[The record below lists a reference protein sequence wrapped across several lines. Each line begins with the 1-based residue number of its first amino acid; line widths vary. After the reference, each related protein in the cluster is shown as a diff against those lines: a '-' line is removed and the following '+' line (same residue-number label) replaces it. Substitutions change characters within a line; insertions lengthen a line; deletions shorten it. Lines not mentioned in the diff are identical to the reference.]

1 MMNTTY
7 FFPSLTSSFFLI
19 FLTEISDKTFLLIML
34 MTSKIPIY
42 YLYITS
48 ISAALLM
55 NYISIFLGFLL
66 PYIIKETYVKIM
78 AVIIFLIFGIFSLVQ
93 SFSEN
98 NDFEF
103 EKEDKSYYLLEEYN
117 EEENNKDETRY
128 TTRVSYVNNN
138 NNFNDN
144 NEEVK
149 KLCITLFFGICL
161 IDLGDKSQIATIG
174 ISSTYNIWG
183 VLIGT
188 TIGFILSIILAVSF
202 GNFIIKKFS
211 TKYLLRF
218 GGLIFLFFSFHIS
231 LQLVGI
237 F

>member
-1 MMNTTY
+1 MNTTY

-19 FLTEISDKTFLLIML
+19 LLTEISDKSFLLIML

-48 ISAALLM
+48 ISATLLM

-66 PYIIKETYVKIM
+66 PYIINETYVKII

-98 NDFEF
+98 IDFEL
-103 EKEDKSYYLLEEYN
+103 EKDDKNYYLLEEYN
-117 EEENNKDETRY
+117 EEENYKDETRN
-128 TTRVSYVNNN
+128 TSRVSQVNNN
-138 NNFNDN
+138 YILNEN
-144 NEEVK
+144 NEEIK
-149 KLCITLFFGICL
+149 KLCFALFFGICL
-161 IDLGDKSQIATIG
+161 SDLGDKSQLATIG
-174 ISSTYNIWG
+174 ISSTYNICG

-188 TIGFILSIILAVSF
+188 TIGFLVTIILAVSF

-218 GGLIFLFFSFHIS
+218 GGLIFLFFAIQIIF
-231 LQLVGI
+231 QLVGI

>member
-1 MMNTTY
+1 MNTTY
-7 FFPSLTSSFFLI
+7 FLPSLTSSFFLI
-19 FLTEISDKTFLLIML
+19 FLSEISDKSFLLIML
-34 MTSKIPIY
+34 MTSKIPLY

-48 ISAALLM
+48 ISATLLM

-66 PYIIKETYVKIM
+66 PYIINEIYVKMI
-78 AVIIFLIFGIFSLVQ
+78 AVIIFLVFGIFSFVQ

-98 NDFEF
+98 IELEF
-103 EKEDKSYYLLEEYN
+103 EKDNKNYYLLEEYN
-117 EEENNKDETRY
+117 EEEDYNKEETRY
-128 TTRVSYVNNN
+128 TSRTSEVNNN
-138 NNFNDN
+138 YNLYEN
-144 NEEVK
+144 NEEVR
-149 KLCITLFFGICL
+149 KLCFALFFGIFL
-161 IDLGDKSQIATIG
+161 SDIGDKSQLATIG

-188 TIGFILSIILAVSF
+188 TIAFLLTIILAVSF

-218 GGLIFLFFSFHIS
+218 GGLIFLFFAFQIL

-237 F
+237 Y